1 MRTQNSGVS
10 FLCNADVMTSA
21 LFGTSKEVP
30 NKTNLIYF
38 NLGIHR
44 CSISMVFSLFLK
56 TAYMLLCVQTQKV
69 SITLSWSNFNT
80 ELHNGE
86 ISLHLNPSQFAQD
99 APECPVL
106 ENFSLPGGPSPKLHP
121 MKSALPQTRKDTTL
135 TQNMKNVP
143 VFKKKSSYWG
153 VPVLHVNTGLRRDY
167 SYLTWKPESSHKSE
181 SYHICQIYGGFP

>member
-56 TAYMLLCVQTQKV
+56 TAYMLLCVKIQKV
-69 SITLSWSNFNT
+69 QITISCSNFNK
-80 ELHNGE
+80 ELHKGE
-86 ISLHLNPSQFAQD
+86 ISVHLNPSQFAKN

-106 ENFSLPGGPSPKLHP
+106 ENFPLVRPSRTLLTTTPHDISTP
-121 MKSALPQTRKDTTL
+121 ENKDTPLPTL
-135 TQNMKNVP
+135 ALNMAQN
-143 VFKKKSSYWG
+143 
-153 VPVLHVNTGLRRDY
+153 D
-167 SYLTWKPESSHKSE
+167 
-181 SYHICQIYGGFP
+181 